1 MTKLICSAVNC
12 LNNIDGLCTA
22 RVIHIE
28 GKDINSGNKSY
39 CKTFSD
45 RTLRSTLAGMVN
57 MNIIGEVRQVFKKN
71 SIVMSPKV
79 TCEIHKCGY
88 NFRGECIAL
97 NVQIYGTNCYSKQCT
112 ECETFIKGNF

>member
-1 MTKLICSAVNC
+1 M
-12 LNNIDGLCTA
+12 CTA